1 MPERLTDGALMS
13 DRTTRANVL
22 PHIDRGEFYVTAI
35 VYTAADKN
43 ESQDPESDRGF
54 FYSVKITFQF
64 FGCERLLTCIAI
76 IF

>member
-1 MPERLTDGALMS
+1 MFYRRLVAVNFKLLRS
-13 DRTTRANVL
+13 FVQRQ
-22 PHIDRGEFYVTAI
+22 I
-35 VYTAADKN
+35 KN